1 MYDSLNHNMIER
13 ERERKRGS
21 DRFKK
26 DLKKTNIQVLSAF
39 IICSN

>member
-1 MYDSLNHNMIER
+1 MYDSLNLNMIER
-13 ERERKRGS
+13 ERERKRES

-26 DLKKTNIQVLSAF
+26 DLKKIYIQVLSAF

>member
-13 ERERKRGS
+13 ERKRES

-26 DLKKTNIQVLSAF
+26 DLKKIIIQVLSAF